1 MYTKRLLVIVLL
13 LGAVG
18 HTFSQARIDRS
29 HNSMRIGDVVKM
41 YQIETDNIWDLSR
54 SEKGNN
60 AFSETHENFKTDTIT
75 VLFNGTRKYY
85 AFHSDS
91 LLYVG
96 LENPLEKDSVYIA
109 EASIVFP
116 MSLGDK
122 HSGVFACHKSYCD
135 KMRFHKYGTYTV
147 HADSIGSLTLPDGS
161 VVDNALEICRKRKYI
176 YDQLDFAAQVADPI
190 YSEAEILQQL
200 SKGGDIY
207 TEVEKVLY
215 IKGYRYPIVTD
226 FTLHAPKGEV
236 CTKET
241 YFTPLDEEEGI
252 LLDEANIQARS
263 IDSEKAADSTS
274 DDDIIASFVRNNTAS
289 KEVVFDCGRYAD
301 AYPMNGT
308 TQCRLLLSDQKGIV
322 YRTKE
327 FALNSSVKSE
337 VSVSYSGLRPGQY
350 VMYLIINN
358 QTYTS
363 NFIFE

>member
-1 MYTKRLLVIVLL
+1 MHTKRLLAIALL

-18 HTFSQARIDRS
+18 HTFSQTRIDRS
-29 HNSMRIGDVVKM
+29 HNSMRIGDVVKK
-41 YQIETDNIWDLSR
+41 YQIETDNIWDLSH

-109 EASIVFP
+109 ETSIVFP

-161 VVDNALEICRKRKYI
+161 VVENALEICCKRKYR
-176 YDQLDFAAQVADPI
+176 YEQLESDTLVADPI
-190 YSEAEILQQL
+190 YSEAEILQKI
-200 SKGGDIY
+200 SKGGDVY

-226 FTLHAPKGEV
+226 FILYTPNGEI

-241 YFTPLDEEEGI
+241 YFTSLDDEEGI
-252 LLDEANIQARS
+252 LLDEANMQVRNQNVVES
-263 IDSEKAADSTS
+263 NDETN
-274 DDDIIASFVRNNTAS
+274 DDISSFVRKNTDA
-289 KEVVFDCGRYAD
+289 KEILFNCEKYITT
-301 AYPMNGT
+301 NGLSGT
-308 TQCRLLLSDQKGIV
+308 IQCKLQLSDSKGVV
-322 YRTKE
+322 YRTKD
-327 FALNSSVKSE
+327 LSLDSSAKNE
-337 VSVSYSGLRPGQY
+337 ASVSYSGLRPGQY
-350 VMYLIINN
+350 IISLIINN